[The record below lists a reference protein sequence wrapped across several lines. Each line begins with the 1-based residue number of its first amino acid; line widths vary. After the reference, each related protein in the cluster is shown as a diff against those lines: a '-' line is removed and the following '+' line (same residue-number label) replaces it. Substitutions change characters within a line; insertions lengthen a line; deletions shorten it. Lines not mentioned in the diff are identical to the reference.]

1 MGKKR
6 RFGHIEIPLQRVHI
20 ELTNICDFNCLFCPK
35 SLMKRP
41 PGSMDPDL
49 AKRIINEIAENG
61 ICEKITFHV
70 MGEPTLHPRFF
81 DILSHALNR
90 GMKIGLTT
98 NGAGLG
104 GEVGKRLLEYNLH
117 QIDISLQTPDARSF
131 TLRKSRTLTFDAYL
145 HGILT
150 FFRSYRSRWPETLF
164 KFRFL
169 NTRIRKREMEKK
181 VGAVRVISSTE
192 ELRSTLTYWAG
203 ALYDILGVESV
214 KRRKAL
220 ERIRKLVSY
229 KWNVVEVSPGVHF
242 ETYILEDWGNA
253 FDEGPIRK
261 AWGGYCFGMK
271 DHFGIL
277 YNGDVTLCCIDF
289 DGRTAVGNLTTASL
303 KEVLSTDEMGKIMRG
318 FRKFQLV
325 HPHCGRCLGS
335 RSFIPWL
342 FKPAL
347 SVAALKVLKP
357 FFYKRTR
364 LYR

>member
-98 NGAGLG
+98 NSAGLG

-145 HGILT
+145 RGI
-150 FFRSYRSRWPETLF
+150 
-164 KFRFL
+164 
-169 NTRIRKREMEKK
+169 
-181 VGAVRVISSTE
+181 
-192 ELRSTLTYWAG
+192 LTYWAG

-229 KWNVVEVSPGVHF
+229 KWNVVEVCPGVHF

-277 YNGDVTLCCIDF
+277 SPE
-289 DGRTAVGNLTTASL
+289 R
-303 KEVLSTDEMGKIMRG
+303 
-318 FRKFQLV
+318 
-325 HPHCGRCLGS
+325 
-335 RSFIPWL
+335 
-342 FKPAL
+342 
-347 SVAALKVLKP
+347 
-357 FFYKRTR
+357 
-364 LYR
+364 